1 MKPRFIILAIGLVL
15 AVLAIILDATAQVP
29 IPNLSSAGASPGQM
43 MEATRNGWVTKWPAQ
58 GANGA
63 VQFAEGGT
71 NRGINGFTI
80 NASTAD
86 VTMTGN
92 LLISGGV
99 TSSGVFNGD
108 GSLLNTLNLRV
119 STNGAVVG
127 TEVTNWMFWAG
138 TNVVLQAT
146 NRNGLVDVRINAANT
161 PGGADTQVQFNDS
174 GAFGGDSGLVYNKTT
189 DSLTVSGSLTV
200 NANISSG
207 ANILW
212 DGVATGDGS
221 GISALNASS
230 LASGTANPARLATN
244 SAFSN
249 SWLRATSASTSEWS
263 RDGSGLTNL
272 PPPAPLQPQ
281 TRIYLKDE
289 FASGNITSGSIG
301 ELGWVF
307 DAIGSGGGV
316 SQVSTT
322 YGHPQMGV
330 VRVYSTVNAAGET
343 LSSGNSGYIN
353 SATNRSWRVTFVG
366 NTDQTTAV
374 RLYFGLGD
382 GTTALQANGIGFRY
396 DTTLGDTAWMAYV
409 MSGGTQSATTTGVAV
424 NTTAFP
430 RFQIECN
437 SAGTITYFIDGT
449 QVATRTTGGPA
460 TTVFLR
466 LQAQILSD
474 GAVTRHWN
482 FDYFAFT
489 EASTR

>member
-1 MKPRFIILAIGLVL
+1 MKRFLPFLFVLLCLAIFGV
-15 AVLAIILDATAQVP
+15 AQEP
-29 IPNLSSAGASPGQM
+29 IPNFPAAGG
-43 MEATRNGWVTKWPAQ
+43 RNGQVPYA
-58 GANGA
+58 
-63 VQFAEGGT
+63 
-71 NRGINGFTI
+71 GINGATWRYLTGSGNLFTNLYASALIVRNADTNAVFEWLILTNSAAKQIDFKSKDDEVLGRI
-80 NASTAD
+80 NENGFVGGGSQLSAVNAATVTVIDGTDSTSFVSIFDSA
-86 VTMTGN
+86 TGN
-92 LLISGGV
+92 LPVKTDGGLLYNASSALLTVGAGGV
-99 TSSGVFNGD
+99 T
-108 GSLLNTLNLRV
+108 T
-119 STNGAVVG
+119 
-127 TEVTNWMFWAG
+127 AG
-138 TNVVLQAT
+138 P
-146 NRNGLVDVRINAANT
+146 INA
-161 PGGADTQVQFNDS
+161 GS
-174 GAFGGDSGLVYNKTT
+174 YTT
-189 DSLTVSGSLTV
+189 AGNLS
-200 NANISSG
+200 
-207 ANILW
+207 W